1 MKLDR
6 IPENMGRVASQLIA
20 MASALTSA
28 EQVRAEMKCSSDDF
42 RDYCAARKQPTQ
54 PEIETLVAIIVR
66 EQSATIAKNRQ
77 LLARIRART
86 GRG

>member
-1 MKLDR
+1 
-6 IPENMGRVASQLIA
+6 MGRVASQLIA

-66 EQSATIAKNRQ
+66 EQGAMITRNRQ
-77 LLARIRART
+77 VLARIRAKT

>member
-1 MKLDR
+1 
-6 IPENMGRVASQLIA
+6 MGRVASQLIA